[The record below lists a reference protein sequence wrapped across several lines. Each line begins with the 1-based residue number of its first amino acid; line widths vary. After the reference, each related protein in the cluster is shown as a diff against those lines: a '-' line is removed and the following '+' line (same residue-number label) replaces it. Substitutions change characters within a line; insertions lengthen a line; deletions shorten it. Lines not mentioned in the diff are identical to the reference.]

1 MCRNNLRLAK
11 KGNVSDWM
19 TIEKPAFRNE
29 KSPGFP
35 GLFYMV

>member
-11 KGNVSDWM
+11 KGNVSKWM

-29 KSPGFP
+29 KSPGITGSF
-35 GLFYMV
+35 FI